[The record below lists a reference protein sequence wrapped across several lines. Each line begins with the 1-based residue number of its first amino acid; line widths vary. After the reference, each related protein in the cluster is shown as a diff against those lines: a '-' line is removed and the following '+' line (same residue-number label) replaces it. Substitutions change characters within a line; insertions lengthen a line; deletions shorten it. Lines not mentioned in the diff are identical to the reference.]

1 MLFRSI
7 LSSGLTAAWNGAKT
21 VWNTITSGVAGF
33 VTGVKNTISGI
44 WGGLTS
50 GLSGAWELA
59 KNWWNNNVASKK
71 LTIGGFEVF
80 GKKLPS
86 FTIGFPPLAKGGI
99 VMPSPGGTIARVA
112 EAGRPERIEPLD
124 PSGLSQRDRAMITAL
139 TSQTGNNKDITFNI
153 YPSQGMK
160 EQELASII
168 SRQIAFQ
175 LRRGGA

>member
-1 MLFRSI
+1 MNALI
-7 LSSGLTAAWNGAKT
+7 NL
-21 VWNTITSGVAGF
+21 
-33 VTGVKNTISGI
+33 
-44 WGGLTS
+44 
-50 GLSGAWELA
+50 
-59 KNWWNNNVASKK
+59 WNNTLGK
-71 LTIGGFEVF
+71 LKITLPKVLGFGGGTV
-80 GKKLPS
+80 
-86 FTIGFPPLAKGGI
+86 GFPTIPNFAEGG
-99 VMPSPGGTIARVA
+99 VVNPSANGTIARVA

-139 TSQTGNNKDITFNI
+139 TAQTGNNKDITFNI